1 MNHLKC
7 SIPPPDIGGLYFLI
21 QNKSKRAVEIF
32 SSPFLLPF
40 DTFSRTAGQ
49 CENGIAVYC
58 FSIEFPQKAKKRVQ
72 NYVLDPSMTSR
83 IVYCPSTLLFLFLTF
98 PLCSIKGDSK
108 KVNFQT

>member
-7 SIPPPDIGGLYFLI
+7 SILPPDIGGLYFLI
-21 QNKSKRAVEIF
+21 QNKSKRAVKVF
-32 SSPFLLPF
+32 SSPFLLLF
-40 DTFSRTAGQ
+40 DTFSRTANQ
-49 CENGIAVYC
+49 CGNSIAVYC

-72 NYVLDPSMTSR
+72 NYVLDLSMTSR

-98 PLCSIKGDSK
+98 PLRSIKGVSK